1 MNFFFP
7 EVVRADDC
15 IGGGEG
21 LGPIAKLL
29 CSGQADTAQETG
41 NILNKILS
49 TVLGFLTI
57 VAAIWFMI
65 QFIIAGFNW
74 ISAGGDKNNT
84 QAARQKMTNAVI
96 GLVIVIF
103 AWVFVALIGK
113 VLGID
118 ILDPGAMLQN
128 LKIK

>member
-1 MNFFFP
+1 MKFFFP

-21 LGPIAKLL
+21 LGPIAKLF

-41 NILNKILS
+41 NVLNKILS

-96 GLVIVIF
+96 GLVCFIF
-103 AWVFVALIGK
+103 FLGFLV
-113 VLGID
+113 VLLRTQGRN
-118 ILDPGAMLQN
+118 IL
-128 LKIK
+128 

>member
-1 MNFFFP
+1 MKFFFP

-29 CSGQADTAQETG
+29 CSGGDTPG
-41 NILNKILS
+41 NILNKVLS

-74 ISAGGDKNNT
+74 ISAGGDKNNA
-84 QAARQKMTNAVI
+84 QVAWQKMTNAVI